1 VRFPG
6 DEGESCPLVD
16 PAGSGQYVVG
26 PQHEFP
32 TSLQDVLSVD
42 GLLKADTADAVAR
55 AIEECPLLTGG

>member
-16 PAGSGQYVVG
+16 PAGFGEYVVG

-32 TSLQDVLSVD
+32 MPLQDVLSVE
-42 GLLKADTADAVAR
+42 GLLKADTADAVSR
-55 AIEECPLLTGG
+55 AIEECFLLTGG